1 MKQAFGDTVRVHADG
16 HVAVLTIDR
25 PPHNHV
31 SVELMGDLA
40 DALEAV
46 DADGKLRASVL
57 QAEGRNFCA
66 GADLIS
72 PDGVG
77 ASGTAGIRLL
87 YNQAMRLFSVE
98 KPLVAAVQGGAI
110 GAGLGLAL
118 VADFRVASSDGRF
131 SANFVKLGFHPGLGM
146 TCTMPRLIGPTRA
159 QLMCLTGRRIKA
171 DEALCWGLVDEVVPA
186 KKLRAAAL
194 ALAAEIAENA
204 PLALVAIRKSLRAD
218 LVAAV
223 RLQND
228 LEFRQQEILF
238 GTEDFREGIRAV
250 TERRP
255 GNFHG
260 R

>member
-46 DADGKLRASVL
+46 DADRELRASVL

-72 PDGVG
+72 PGGVG

-87 YNQAMRLFSVE
+87 YNQAMRLFAAE

-110 GAGLGLAL
+110 G
-118 VADFRVASSDGRF
+118 VADFRVASSDARF